1 MSQQTPDDMPQPELD
16 SPMLDAKSS
25 GTQDADTTT
34 TTATCPVT
42 GRAALARPGE
52 GRLAH
57 APSDHPPVPARKI
70 GILLANLGT
79 PDGYDY
85 WSMRRYLNEFLSD
98 RRVIDYS
105 PWIWQPLLQLVIL
118 TKRPFSSGANYK
130 SIWNEDKGES
140 PLMTITKEQ
149 TEGIAAEMQRR
160 YGDQVAVDFC
170 MRYGN
175 PSTKSKV
182 EALVAQGC
190 EKILFFP
197 LYPQYAGATTAT
209 ANDQFFR
216 VLQAEK
222 WQPSVRTVP
231 PYFDDPRYIKA
242 LAASVRRAWDAMENK
257 PEVLVASYHGVP
269 KRYLMEGDPY
279 HCQCQKTTRLLRE
292 ELGWPE
298 DKLVTTFQS
307 RFGPEEWLKP
317 YTVEEVARLA
327 ETGVRRLAVI
337 APAFSAD
344 CIETLEEINEEI
356 RESFEEAGGEAFTY
370 IPCLNAGAEHLA
382 ALSDVIGD
390 NLRGWIDPVSE

>member
-1 MSQQTPDDMPQPELD
+1 MLD
-16 SPMLDAKSS
+16 SKSGGSLAKGPAPAPQTEPADAPRP
-25 GTQDADTTT
+25 DV
-34 TTATCPVT
+34 ATEPRPAVCPVT
-42 GRAALARPGE
+42 GAGAGAR
-52 GRLAH
+52 RLPH
-57 APSDHPPVPARKI
+57 APADHPAVPVGRI
-70 GILLANLGT
+70 GILIANLGT
-79 PDGYDY
+79 PDNHDY

-118 TKRPFSSGANYK
+118 SKRPFSSGAAYR
-130 SIWNEDKGES
+130 SIWNEEKGES

-149 TEGIAAEMQRR
+149 VTGIRKAMQARH
-160 YGDQVAVDFC
+160 GDRVMVDFC

-175 PSTKSKV
+175 PSTPSKV
-182 EALVAQGC
+182 KAMVAAGC

-209 ANDQFFR
+209 ACDQFFR
-216 VLQAEK
+216 ALQEEK

-231 PYFDDPRYIKA
+231 AYCDHPAYVEA
-242 LAASVRRAWDAMENK
+242 LAQSVERAWEAAEEK

-292 ELGWPE
+292 RLGWPE
-298 DKLVTTFQS
+298 ERIVTTFQS

-327 ETGVRRLAVI
+327 ESGVKRIAVI

-356 RESFEEAGGEAFTY
+356 RESFEEAGGESFTY
-370 IPCLNAGAEHLA
+370 IPCLNAEA
-382 ALSDVIGD
+382 AHIEALCTVIDD
-390 NLRGWIDPVSE
+390 NLAGWVG